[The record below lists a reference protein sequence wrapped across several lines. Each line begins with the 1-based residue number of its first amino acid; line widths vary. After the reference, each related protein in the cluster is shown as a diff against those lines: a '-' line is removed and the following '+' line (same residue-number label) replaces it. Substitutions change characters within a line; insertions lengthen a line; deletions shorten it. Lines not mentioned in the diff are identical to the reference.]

1 MSRFASRMW
10 TVTVVSDEAGTVSG
24 DAMRAAV
31 VIGQQAETL
40 RVTVDRF
47 LQQVPEDSAVE
58 RIAA

>member
-10 TVTVVSDEAGTVSG
+10 TVTVVSDEAGPVSG

-31 VIGQQAETL
+31 AIGQQAETL